1 MSNAHASGQP
11 EPMQATA
18 AQLAL
23 WQRLQAYRFG
33 SGADAL
39 PAFVRRVAKQ
49 AHCSVAQAQLA
60 VDEYRRFCFLACSD
74 THDVTPSPLVD
85 QVWHTHLTD
94 TREYWQQFCP
104 QVLQTTLHHQ
114 PGRGDSDDAARFQTQ
129 YRQTLERYSTHFGTP
144 PTQVWPAPPPQSA
157 ATPAQQHDAEASLR
171 ALRGEPMRARRGA
184 GLGTLLVWA
193 VATLVIGVVAGNGEA
208 ASPLHWRGSSFLALF
223 VAGIGLAW
231 SASAWLRRQLRSIG
245 RASPVHAVDTM
256 ELACL
261 SGGAGRVADLLF
273 ARLLA
278 CDAVHLQRDE
288 DAQARKWVHCD
299 PTVAVPA
306 ALQPAL
312 QCVRDGEDPVL
323 AWQTLRTLAAPVQQ
337 RLIDKGLLLDRRMAL
352 LVRGISAVP
361 VAALWTLGACKLVI
375 GLQGGYPVGYLLAL
389 MVLVSMVLLGFLL
402 VPVRRSGAG
411 DARLHE
417 RRSEVR
423 PDAARTGNDPGEAVA
438 LYGTV
443 ALVGTPW
450 VSYHTLRAPTS
461 SNTDSS
467 GSSCSGGGDSGG
479 GDSGGDGGGGGGCG
493 GCGGGGD

>member
-1 MSNAHASGQP
+1 MSSAHAPGQA
-11 EPMQATA
+11 EPMQATS
-18 AQLAL
+18 AQLVL

-33 SGADAL
+33 SDADAL

-49 AHCSVAQAQLA
+49 AHCSVAQAQQA

-114 PGRGDSDDAARFQTQ
+114 PGRGGSDDTARFQAQ
-129 YRQTLERYSTHFGTP
+129 YRQTLERYRMHFGP
-144 PTQVWPAPPPQSA
+144 PPAQVWPAPPPQSA
-157 ATPAQQHDAEASLR
+157 ATPVQHDDAEASLR
-171 ALRGEPMRARRGA
+171 ALRGEPMRTRRGA

-208 ASPLHWRGSSFLALF
+208 ASPLHWRGSSFLAVF
-223 VAGIGLAW
+223 AVGIGLAW
-231 SASAWLRRQLRSIG
+231 SASAWLRRRLRGSAHAG
-245 RASPVHAVDTM
+245 PVNAVDAM

-288 DAQARKWVHCD
+288 DAQARKWVRCD
-299 PTVAVPA
+299 PTIAVPA

-312 QCVRDGEDPVL
+312 QCVRNGEDPVQ
-323 AWQTLRTLAAPVQQ
+323 AWQALRTLAAPVQQ
-337 RLIDKGLLLDRRMAL
+337 RLIDKGLLLDRPMAL
-352 LVRGISAVP
+352 LVRGVSALP
-361 VAALWTLGACKLVI
+361 VVALWALGACKLVI

-389 MVLVSMVLLGFLL
+389 MVLVSMLVLGFLL

-411 DARLHE
+411 DARLRE
-417 RRSEVR
+417 RRSAVR

-461 SNTDSS
+461 SNSDSS
-467 GSSCSGGGDSGG
+467 GTSCGGGGDGGGDSD
-479 GDSGGDGGGGGGCG
+479 GDGGGGCG

>member
-1 MSNAHASGQP
+1 MSDAHGPGQP

-18 AQLAL
+18 AQQAL

-33 SGADAL
+33 GDADAL

-49 AHCSVAQAQLA
+49 ARCSVGQAQQA
-60 VDEYRRFCFLACSD
+60 VDEYRRFCFLACTD
-74 THDVTPSPLVD
+74 TRDVTPSPLVD

-114 PGRGDSDDAARFQTQ
+114 PGRGGSDDAARFQAQ
-129 YRQTLERYSTHFGTP
+129 YRQTLERYRTHFGP
-144 PTQVWPAPPPQSA
+144 PPVQVWPAPSPQPA
-157 ATPAQQHDAEASLR
+157 ATPAQQHAAEASLR
-171 ALRGEPMRARRGA
+171 ALRGEPMHAQRGA
-184 GLGTLLVWA
+184 RIGTVLVWA
-193 VATLVIGVVAGNGEA
+193 VATLVIGVVAGNGEV

-223 VAGIGLAW
+223 AVGIGLAW
-231 SASAWLRRQLRSIG
+231 SASAWLRRRLRGSVHL
-245 RASPVHAVDTM
+245 RPVDAVDAL

-288 DAQARKWVHCD
+288 EAQARKWVRCD
-299 PTVAVPA
+299 PSVAVPV

-312 QCVRDGEDPVL
+312 QRVRDGEDPVL
-323 AWQTLRTLAAPVQQ
+323 AWQSLRTLAAPVQQ
-337 RLIDKGLLLDRRMAL
+337 RLIDKGLLLDRRTAL
-352 LVRGISAVP
+352 LVRGVSALP
-361 VAALWTLGACKLVI
+361 VAALWGLGACKLVI

-389 MVLVSMVLLGFLL
+389 MVLVSMLVLGFLL

-411 DARLHE
+411 DAHLRE
-417 RRSEVR
+417 RRSTVR

-450 VSYHTLRAPTS
+450 VSYHTLRAPTPG
-461 SNTDSS
+461 NTDSS
-467 GSSCSGGGDSGG
+467 GSSCGGGGDSGG
-479 GDSGGDGGGGGGCG
+479 GDSGGDGGGGCG